1 MTNVMIANMI
11 TVGTN
16 MLEILSAI
24 DCIGAFDHW
33 ASWINFIICD
43 NFVSNPTPAVCISKL
58 PKVFIVHA
66 KTSDQIIFS
75 TGRLS
80 PVSIDSSTLLYH

>member
-1 MTNVMIANMI
+1 
-11 TVGTN
+11 
-16 MLEILSAI
+16 MLEMLSAM
-24 DCIGAFDHW
+24 DCMGAFDHC
-33 ASWINFIICD
+33 ASWINLMICD

-58 PKVFIVHA
+58 PRVFIVPA

-80 PVSIDSSTLLYH
+80 PVSIDSSTLLCH